1 MLGYS
6 ELSRESR
13 DNDLLQPNSHIRNT
27 SLIAAGQHHE
37 SAPLGSSSDSASE
50 VARNSHHPSRGLDE
64 DADQSLGLADPSRDF
79 LLAQAGDQSRGL
91 DEAVT
96 RKSDQ
101 SLELADSREYFLLA
115 QAGDQSQGLVDTIKD
130 DFLSPEIKTEHFHS
144 VEINQQAHHR
154 NYLMNDYDTAALADP
169 DYPMVTDDPSYD
181 DLHDLESLYDLES
194 DEDQPSW
201 SRRND
206 KVLLLGR
213 GHQRRTFSSES
224 EAPEVGTS
232 GQIVDV
238 KWHISCLLD

>member
-37 SAPLGSSSDSASE
+37 SAPLGSYSDSASE
-50 VARNSHHPSRGLDE
+50 V
-64 DADQSLGLADPSRDF
+64 DADQSLGLADPRRDF

-144 VEINQQAHHR
+144 VEINQQAHHG
-154 NYLMNDYDTAALADP
+154 NYLMNDDDTAALADP
-169 DYPMVTDDPSYD
+169 DDPMATDDLS
-181 DLHDLESLYDLES
+181 LESLYDLES

-238 KWHISCLLD
+238 KWHISCLSD

>member
-1 MLGYS
+1 MLRNS
-6 ELSRESR
+6 EVSRESR
-13 DNDLLQPNSHIRNT
+13 DNDLLQPKSHIRNT
-27 SLIAAGQHHE
+27 LLIAVGQNHE

-50 VARNSHHPSRGLDE
+50 VARNSDHPSRGLDE
-64 DADQSLGLADPSRDF
+64 DADQSLGLADPNRDF

-91 DEAVT
+91 VEAVT
-96 RKSDQ
+96 RKSDP
-101 SLELADSREYFLLA
+101 
-115 QAGDQSQGLVDTIKD
+115 
-130 DFLSPEIKTEHFHS
+130 PEIKTEHFHS
-144 VEINQQAHHR
+144 VEINQQAHHG
-154 NYLMNDYDTAALADP
+154 NYLMNDDDTAALADP
-169 DYPMVTDDPSYD
+169 DDPMATDDLSYD
-181 DLHDLESLYDLES
+181 DLESLYDLES

-238 KWHISCLLD
+238 KWHITCLLD

>member
-37 SAPLGSSSDSASE
+37 SAPLGSYSDSASE
-50 VARNSHHPSRGLDE
+50 VK
-64 DADQSLGLADPSRDF
+64 ADQSMGLSDPS
-79 LLAQAGDQSRGL
+79 GD
-91 DEAVT
+91 
-96 RKSDQ
+96 
-101 SLELADSREYFLLA
+101 FLLA

-144 VEINQQAHHR
+144 VEINQQAHHG
-154 NYLMNDYDTAALADP
+154 NYLMNDDDTAALADP
-169 DYPMVTDDPSYD
+169 DDPMATDDLS
-181 DLHDLESLYDLES
+181 LESLYDLES

-238 KWHISCLLD
+238 KWHISCLSD